1 MVDAD
6 QKTSRVIFYGSL
18 DMILE
23 FNVPE
28 DPFWGNM
35 QGQTR
40 LLAAI
45 TPCVTNGGDAA
56 KKLTSYRTTTTQIIT
71 DLQAIS
77 SVVGRVQTRKW
88 WGIIDRSGD
97 YSRTIFIDDNNL

>member
-6 QKTSRVIFYGSL
+6 QKKSRVIFYGSL

-23 FNVPE
+23 FNVPD
-28 DPFWGNM
+28 DPFWGDI

-45 TPCVTNGGDAA
+45 TPCVTNGVDAS
-56 KKLTSYRTTTTQIIT
+56 KKVASYRGTTTQIIT
-71 DLQAIS
+71 DLHAIS
-77 SVVGRVQTRKW
+77 SVVGRVQTRNW
-88 WGIIDRSGD
+88 WGIVDRSGD
-97 YSRTIFIDDNNL
+97 YSRTIFIDDN

>member
-6 QKTSRVIFYGSL
+6 QEKSRVIFYGSL

-23 FNVPE
+23 FNVPDE
-28 DPFWGNM
+28 PFWGSM
-35 QGQTR
+35 RGQTR

-45 TPCVTNGGDAA
+45 TPCVTNGADAA
-56 KKLTSYRTTTTQIIT
+56 KKLVTYRATTAQIIT

-77 SVVGRVQTRKW
+77 NVIGRVKTRNW
-88 WGIIDRSGD
+88 WGIVDRSGD
-97 YSRTIFIDDNNL
+97 YSRTIFVDDN